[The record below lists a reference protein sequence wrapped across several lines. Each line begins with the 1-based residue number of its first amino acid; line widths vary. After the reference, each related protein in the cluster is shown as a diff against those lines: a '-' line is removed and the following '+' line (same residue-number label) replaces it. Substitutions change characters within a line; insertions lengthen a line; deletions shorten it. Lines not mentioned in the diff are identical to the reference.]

1 MLRHIVLWSMKDD
14 AERSLDEL
22 LDDLRALVDD
32 IDEIKALSCGPLIND
47 APHDAALCVDLR
59 DEDAL
64 ARYRAHPAHQ
74 PVLQALRVNGENLVV
89 GDYTF
94 PD

>member
-32 IDEIKALSCGPLIND
+32 IDEIKAL
-47 APHDAALCVDLR
+47 
-59 DEDAL
+59 
-64 ARYRAHPAHQ
+64 
-74 PVLQALRVNGENLVV
+74 
-89 GDYTF
+89 
-94 PD
+94 